1 MVEIKTK
8 GGKEITHKDLRQAA
22 TIINKKHHTCRWK
35 QKKYRFKK
43 YRNYIL
49 AEGFYWLIY
58 VYFQTEKDIIDA
70 DIDFFNMRIGLYE
83 DLLKVYRKDFWNDDM
98 YVYELPSYFNRVHGT
113 IKSGIIKMNKATN
126 NLYKYYE
133 NGKAK
138 ISKEGIEWLCKN
150 CFKHKYLELLEQYKM
165 ELTEIYIEKGYPYD
179 VF

>member
-1 MVEIKTK
+1 M
-8 GGKEITHKDLRQAA
+8 
-22 TIINKKHHTCRWK
+22 NKKHPICRWK

-58 VYFQTEKDIIDA
+58 VYFQTEKNTVDA
-70 DIDFFNMRIGLYE
+70 DIDFFDMRIGLYE
-83 DLLKVYRKDFWNDDM
+83 DLLKISNRNFWNDDM
-98 YVYELPSYFNRVHGT
+98 YVYELPSYFNRVPGT
-113 IKSGIIKMNKATN
+113 IKNGIIKMNKATN
-126 NLYKYYE
+126 GIYKYYE
-133 NGKAK
+133 KGKAK

-150 CFKHKYLELLEQYKM
+150 CFKHKYLELLEEYKM